1 MKKVVKRW
9 LQKKLDDEKDN
20 NNNNGQTNKQKSL
33 NERLL

>member
-1 MKKVVKRW
+1 MKKIVKRW